1 MLIGF
6 FDSGLG
12 GGVVM
17 EAFQMEFPH
26 IPMILEMDRGNA
38 PYGHRSQDEI
48 RQLSIA

>member
-12 GGVVM
+12 GKVVM
-17 EAFQMEFPH
+17 EAFQKEFPH
-26 IPMILEMDRGNA
+26 IPMILEMDRDNA

-48 RQLSIA
+48 RELTIA